1 LTQRDGGD
9 DARGEGRGTIGGALR
24 ICAAVLLLCA
34 LTVGGATRS
43 AYAQETHRAGLVVV
57 DGAGASRAFCI
68 DFAEDELSGY
78 ELIQRAGLDLAV
90 EASAMG
96 VTVCAI
102 DGEGCAYPAESC
114 FCQCQGSPCV
124 YWSYWTHAADGWR
137 YEARGAVLTRVR
149 DGDVH
154 GWRWGAGTVA
164 EAQAPPPA
172 TLAEICAAE
181 EVVATAPPAPA
192 SPVAD
197 APTATAD
204 AALSSR
210 ELPTGDLLGW
220 LGVLAV
226 PLALGGWLLWRRR
239 TA

>member
-1 LTQRDGGD
+1 LTQRRSGG
-9 DARGEGRGTIGGALR
+9 ARGEGRGAWGVALR
-24 ICAAVLLLCA
+24 ACAAALLFFA
-34 LTVGGATRS
+34 LSAGGATR
-43 AYAQETHRAGLVVV
+43 AAQAQETNRAGLVVI
-57 DGAGASRAFCI
+57 DGAGASRSFCI
-68 DFAEDELSGY
+68 DFAEDEISGY
-78 ELIQRAGLDLAV
+78 ELIQRAGLELAV

-137 YEARGAVLTRVR
+137 YEARGATLTRVR

-164 EAQAPPPA
+164 EAQAPPA
-172 TLAEICAAE
+172 AAFAEICAAE
-181 EVVATAPPAPA
+181 VVDATTTPAAAPAATAP
-192 SPVAD
+192 
-197 APTATAD
+197 
-204 AALSSR
+204 AAVTTSAAVSGSGLQI
-210 ELPTGDLLGW
+210 GDLLVW

-226 PLALGGWLLWRRR
+226 PLLLGGWLLWRRR
-239 TA
+239 TV